1 MNASKLQWFLAGV
14 GRMGAHA
21 AYLKARTTC
30 PAYQDF
36 LAKMGYEEKGRW
48 RLEALPEM
56 TKENYVKKYT
66 IEQRCYGGAIP
77 KAGVVID
84 ESSGSTGM
92 PNNWLRSAAERTDV
106 KRILQLNYQLIY
118 RESGCMLL
126 NCFAL
131 GPWATGMNIS
141 MSLVEMGILKSI
153 GPDQKKLEN
162 TLELFGPKYRYLI
175 FGYPPFIRAFV
186 DETHLDLSRYQFDLI
201 VGGEGLS
208 EGLRSHLRQ
217 YARTVISS
225 FGASDLEINIAVE
238 TELTI
243 ALRRLCLKN
252 GALSKQLF
260 GRDTPPMI
268 FQYNPLDYTIETN
281 AENELLFTIGRQSG
295 AAPKI
300 RYNLRDAGGV
310 FTFCS
315 LSPVLKNNGISL
327 SALVTRHSSLPLLF
341 VYGRNDATVASYGAK
356 IYPADL
362 ERVINEDPVL
372 AAEIHSF
379 QLKVIEDDQL
389 KNKLQISSRVVEE
402 SWRRIAL
409 GN

>member
-1 MNASKLQWFLAGV
+1 MRLFDGNRFNEIS
-14 GRMGAHA
+14 
-21 AYLKARTTC
+21 RTRC
-30 PAYQDF
+30 PMERFELWWTLLETAIQTPSPHNVQP
-36 LAKMGYEEKGRW
+36 W
-48 RLEALPEM
+48 RIRLVSEQEAELYIDRNRTLP
-56 TKENYVKKYT
+56 KEDT
-66 IEQRCYGGAIP
+66 T
-77 KAGVVID
+77 
-84 ESSGSTGM
+84 GSFI
-92 PNNWLRSAAERTDV
+92 LSA
-106 KRILQLNYQLIY
+106 
-118 RESGCMLL
+118 M
-126 NCFAL
+126 
-131 GPWATGMNIS
+131 
-141 MSLVEMGILKSI
+141 
-153 GPDQKKLEN
+153 
-162 TLELFGPKYRYLI
+162 
-175 FGYPPFIRAFV
+175 FIRAFV
-186 DETHLDLSRYQFDLI
+186 DETRLDLSRYQFDLI

-300 RYNLRDAGGV
+300 RYNLRDADGV

-362 ERVINEDPVL
+362 ERVIDEDPVL

-389 KNKLQISSRVVEE
+389 KNKLQIHLELSKNRGDGLRSEIENLQEVMVSGLIRVNQDFREVTKMFDRSQVQVFLYEYE
-402 SWRRIAL
+402 DGPFAGRDVRIKNKYIA
-409 GN
+409 